1 MERIPTA
8 ICSGF
13 DSIGISCTASLL
25 EVKVWHL
32 FVGVVVFVL
41 TTVLV
46 WFFRRSSRLDKQY
59 QVQTAI
65 TPYGASPE
73 VRTLRLNPHAMAKA
87 MKEPGYGSLN
97 KRDAA
102 AKLNEK
108 YGRRYFVVQFREGGR
123 KLLAKELRVTA
134 WWRSLGET
142 EFQVDPETLEQ
153 IKIGSASKED
163 DELGDSYGADGTF
176 DIFFRKVRWWDLRHW
191 LNHPSREI
199 RYALYVA
206 IFAATLEYSGDIIEL
221 FGRII
226 DTNNI

>member
-1 MERIPTA
+1 MESIPSA

-13 DSIGISCTASLL
+13 GSIGIACGANVI

-32 FVGVVVFVL
+32 FVGLLVFVL
-41 TTVLV
+41 TTTLV
-46 WFFRRSSRLDKQY
+46 WFFRRNSRLDKQY
-59 QVQTAI
+59 QIQTAT

-73 VRTLRLNPHAMAKA
+73 VRTLRLNPQAMAIA
-87 MKEPGYGSLN
+87 LGERGYESLN

-108 YGRRYFVVQFREGGR
+108 YGHRYFVVQFREGGR
-123 KLLAKELRVTA
+123 KLFSKELKVIA

-142 EFQVDPETLEQ
+142 EFQVDPATLAQ
-153 IKIGSASKED
+153 IKMGSASKED
-163 DELGDSYGADGTF
+163 DELGDTYGADGSF

-191 LNHPSREI
+191 LNHPAREI

-206 IFAATLEYSGDIIEL
+206 IFAAGLEYSSDLIEMLRAL
-221 FGRII
+221 FAVP
-226 DTNNI
+226 